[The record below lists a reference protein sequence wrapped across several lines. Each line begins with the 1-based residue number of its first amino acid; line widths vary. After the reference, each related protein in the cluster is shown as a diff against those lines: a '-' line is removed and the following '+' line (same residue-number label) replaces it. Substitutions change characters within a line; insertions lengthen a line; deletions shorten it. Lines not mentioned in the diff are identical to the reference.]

1 MEKLASEGVKH
12 ELSVSHDF
20 GFLSSLEYLW
30 NHKKTIGLWTALLAL
45 ICLLL
50 RSASKSVIMVFS
62 TVCSV
67 LIYKYYGEEIR
78 LHWRG
83 FLSTFSDT
91 MLEVADDG
99 YIPPHYFDRFEPQA
113 VDATP
118 FVKGGLFLIF
128 ATG

>member
-1 MEKLASEGVKH
+1 MLSSLNESLEKLTSEGVKH
-12 ELSVSHDF
+12 EHSVSHDF

-50 RSASKSVIMVFS
+50 RGASKSVIMVFS
-62 TVCSV
+62 IVCSV

-78 LHWRG
+78 LHWRN

-91 MLEVADDG
+91 MLEVANDG
-99 YIPPHYFDRFEPQA
+99 CIPPHYFDKFEP
-113 VDATP
+113 
-118 FVKGGLFLIF
+118 LIS
-128 ATG
+128 